1 MDARAADSFGMRA
14 AQLALAALVFVC
26 SFAVTAAPLGALW
39 LFSQLDLTPSEFY
52 VSALLGCPIA
62 LAGAGWILLQVNDL
76 YQRAARTNSRV
87 VLESSITL
95 AVLIALAVITFL
107 FITGDSGTHLGPCC

>member
-1 MDARAADSFGMRA
+1 MGAGAADSFAIRA
-14 AQLALAALVFVC
+14 AQFALATLVFIS
-26 SFAVTAAPLGALW
+26 SFALTAAPLGALW
-39 LFSQLDLTPSEFY
+39 LFSQLDLTPTEFY

-62 LAGAGWILLQVNDL
+62 LAGAGWVLLRVNGL
-76 YQRAARTNSRV
+76 YQRAAGTNTRV

-107 FITGDSGTHLGPCC
+107 FLTGDSGTHLGPCC